1 MDKIANFF
9 GRPGS
14 RPDSDQRAPRLKQ
27 IAIASGNE
35 TREMIA
41 ARTETELGDMTSII
55 PYKENA
61 SLGPK
66 SDEYRE
72 GELGSLT
79 IKKTGTSI
87 PATHL
92 LGFLEIGQTVC

>member
-14 RPDSDQRAPRLKQ
+14 RPDSNQRAPRLKQ

-41 ARTETELGDMTSII
+41 ARTETELADMTLDN
-55 PYKENA
+55 P
-61 SLGPK
+61 LQ
-66 SDEYRE
+66 RE
-72 GELGSLT
+72 CFSGS
-79 IKKTGTSI
+79 
-87 PATHL
+87 
-92 LGFLEIGQTVC
+92 